1 MYITEVV
8 FFRKPMKNA
17 TKLALLALWQ
27 LRGFWVKNHRKLTKI
42 AEKWKYT
49 INPSFKVL
57 FAIRVIIV
65 W

>member
-1 MYITEVV
+1 MYFSEVV

-27 LRGFWVKNHRKLTKI
+27 LNGFWVKNHRKLTKI
-42 AEKWKYT
+42 TENWKYT
-49 INPSFKVL
+49 IDPSFKVL

-65 W
+65 